1 MAEIGDRIA
10 VPRGV
15 YDRLL
20 ADAAAWRD
28 FAERL
33 HDELLVL
40 ARLIESPH
48 LRELIRDWFEWERR
62 SRMVRSSH
70 AISAVADWSL
80 LAGVPTYAD
89 LQRRRAQPGEVAA
102 EARRRRG
109 EYVGGPVDW
118 HTGLPIR
125 VDCGRSA

>member
-1 MAEIGDRIA
+1 MAEIGDRI
-10 VPRGV
+10 VLPRRV

-28 FAERL
+28 FADGL
-33 HDELLVL
+33 HDELPVL
-40 ARLIESPH
+40 AQLIESPH
-48 LRELIRDWFEWERR
+48 LRELIRDWFEWEWR

-70 AISAVADWSL
+70 AISAREDWTL

-89 LQRRRAQPGEVAA
+89 LRRRRAHPGEVAA

-118 HTGLPIR
+118 HSGLPIH